1 MTTTRSR
8 QTAEERREAI
18 IEAASSEF
26 ARGGLKGTSTEAIAA
41 RAGISQ
47 PYLFR
52 LFGTKKDLFLAV
64 IERCHARLRA
74 TFEAAAAADETG
86 APLAAM
92 GLAYAQLLADREMLL
107 VQMQTYAACS
117 DPDIRRA
124 ASRGYAGLWE
134 LVQRLSGASDD
145 EVRSFFAMGMLL
157 NVSASMD
164 LPEIAGEKGWAIA
177 HLRELSEETAG

>member
-1 MTTTRSR
+1 VTTARSR
-8 QTAEERREAI
+8 QTAAERREAI
-18 IEAASSEF
+18 IEAASGEF
-26 ARGGLKGTSTEAIAA
+26 AKDGLKGTSTEAIAA

-64 IERCHARLRA
+64 IERCHARLRH
-74 TFEAAAAADETG
+74 TFESAAAADETG
-86 APLAAM
+86 EPLAAM

-124 ASRGYAGLWE
+124 ASHGYAGLWD
-134 LVQRLSGASDD
+134 LVQRLSGAPD
-145 EVRSFFAMGMLL
+145 EDVRTFFATGMLL
-157 NVSASMD
+157 NVAAAMD
-164 LPEIAGEKGWAIA
+164 LPEIAGEKGWATH
-177 HLRELSEETAG
+177 HLRELAGEADG

>member
-1 MTTTRSR
+1 MTTARSR
-8 QTAEERREAI
+8 RTASERREAI
-18 IEAASSEF
+18 VEAATSEF

-64 IERCHARLRA
+64 IERCHTRLRE
-74 TFEAAAAADETG
+74 TFESAAAGDETG

-107 VQMQTYAACS
+107 VQMQTYAACG

-124 ASRGYAGLWE
+124 ASHGFAGLWE

-145 EVRSFFAMGMLL
+145 EVRTFFATGMLL
-157 NVSASMD
+157 NVAAAMD
-164 LPEIAGEKGWAIA
+164 LPEIAGEKGWAIQ
-177 HLRELSEETAG
+177 HLRDLAGEEAG